1 MGLMERLEREKMAK
15 VASEKDVSLEELEYY
30 DEYESFKESIHAEL
44 VKTAAS
50 EEGLGLQEVISRLV
64 EEKGEEI
71 PKPTQKRLIQQIV
84 DEAAGLGPLERLL
97 KDDTISEV
105 MVNGPYSIYVERSG
119 KLDLTEIKLRDDKH
133 VLDLINRIVTPIG
146 RRCDEASPMVDARLK
161 DGSRVNAIIPP
172 LALSGPTIT
181 IRKFSKVPLRAE
193 NLIDFGSAS
202 FGMLGFLD
210 ACVKARANVVV
221 CGGTGSGKT
230 TLLNILSNFIP
241 EDERI
246 VTIEDSAELQL
257 SQRHTITLESR
268 PANAEGSG
276 RITIRD
282 LVRNSLRMRP
292 DRIIVGECRSGE
304 TLDMLQ
310 ALNTGHDGSMTTAH
324 ANSSR
329 DLIARLETM
338 VLMAGMELPVRAIR
352 EQIASAIDIIVNQ
365 SRLKDGS
372 RKIVEI
378 SEVVGMEGEVV
389 TLQTLFRFNV
399 EGYDAT
405 GKVMGRFQ
413 STGIRPMVLSKMEDR
428 GIHIS
433 DTWFA

>member
-1 MGLMERLEREKMAK
+1 M
-15 VASEKDVSLEELEYY
+15 
-30 DEYESFKESIHAEL
+30 
-44 VKTAAS
+44 
-50 EEGLGLQEVISRLV
+50 

-378 SEVVGMEGEVV
+378 SEVVGMEGEVI

>member
-1 MGLMERLEREKMAK
+1 MGLMERLERAKMAK

-276 RITIRD
+276 RITILD

-292 DRIIVGECRSGE
+292 DRIIVGECLSGE

>member
-1 MGLMERLEREKMAK
+1 M
-15 VASEKDVSLEELEYY
+15 
-30 DEYESFKESIHAEL
+30 
-44 VKTAAS
+44 KTAAS

-202 FGMLGFLD
+202 FGMLGFWMPVL
-210 ACVKARANVVV
+210 
-221 CGGTGSGKT
+221 
-230 TLLNILSNFIP
+230 
-241 EDERI
+241 
-246 VTIEDSAELQL
+246 
-257 SQRHTITLESR
+257 R
-268 PANAEGSG
+268 PG
-276 RITIRD
+276 
-282 LVRNSLRMRP
+282 
-292 DRIIVGECRSGE
+292 
-304 TLDMLQ
+304 
-310 ALNTGHDGSMTTAH
+310 
-324 ANSSR
+324 
-329 DLIARLETM
+329 
-338 VLMAGMELPVRAIR
+338 
-352 EQIASAIDIIVNQ
+352 
-365 SRLKDGS
+365 
-372 RKIVEI
+372 
-378 SEVVGMEGEVV
+378 
-389 TLQTLFRFNV
+389 
-399 EGYDAT
+399 
-405 GKVMGRFQ
+405 
-413 STGIRPMVLSKMEDR
+413 
-428 GIHIS
+428 
-433 DTWFA
+433 

>member
-1 MGLMERLEREKMAK
+1 M
-15 VASEKDVSLEELEYY
+15 
-30 DEYESFKESIHAEL
+30 
-44 VKTAAS
+44 KTAAS